1 MAAFEDLA
9 ASNLDVGADG
19 ELQVVN
25 MIDDF
30 LFRGR
35 KVPGPVRLYLRALQG
50 WVLNLYEVTDVKP
63 GVSLRAR
70 DLVRGGDP
78 VLVFERSGTE
88 SLKQ

>member
-1 MAAFEDLA
+1 MRAVSAAGFRKSILSDQCITDVIGDEWTVALWMAAFEDLA

-50 WVLNLYEVTDVKP
+50 
-63 GVSLRAR
+63 
-70 DLVRGGDP
+70 
-78 VLVFERSGTE
+78 
-88 SLKQ
+88 